1 MYHSH
6 WACPPTRL
14 PGDDGTNLFRRDLP
28 LFIFTMTIS
37 VLQWNVRGFQS
48 QRPYLLPLLDSLH
61 PRVLCL
67 QETHLQP
74 HSSST
79 LPNFHPALRQD
90 RPRGRG
96 GGVAIFLHSSLPHI
110 PLPLHSPLE
119 VVATQIFLSGQP
131 LTICS
136 LYIPPVLQDLSLN
149 AELANLYSALPR
161 PFIICADVN
170 AHHPLWGSPRSD
182 VRGTLLASWIS
193 DSDLVLLNTDEPT
206 YLSSQGTFSHIDLT
220 ICTPDIAGSY
230 TWFPQPDLFNSDHY
244 PLLISSTLDTH
255 DPPSAPRWQISRAD
269 WDAYRYSHLLPQHF
283 LSPDSACASVTSSIH
298 SAASLAVPLTTPNFR
313 RPSAY

>member
-14 PGDDGTNLFRRDLP
+14 PGDDGTNLFRHDLP

-37 VLQWNVRGFQS
+37 ILQWNVRGFQS

-61 PRVLCL
+61 PSVLCL

-74 HSSST
+74 HSTPT

-90 RPRGRG
+90 RPCGRG

-119 VVATQIFLSGQP
+119 VVATQTFLSGQP

-136 LYIPPVLQDLSLN
+136 IYK
-149 AELANLYSALPR
+149 
-161 PFIICADVN
+161 
-170 AHHPLWGSPRSD
+170 
-182 VRGTLLASWIS
+182 
-193 DSDLVLLNTDEPT
+193 
-206 YLSSQGTFSHIDLT
+206 
-220 ICTPDIAGSY
+220 
-230 TWFPQPDLFNSDHY
+230 
-244 PLLISSTLDTH
+244 PLLGPSPTIHYLRRCQCPSPTLGFT
-255 DPPSAPRWQISRAD
+255 
-269 WDAYRYSHLLPQHF
+269 
-283 LSPDSACASVTSSIH
+283 SV
-298 SAASLAVPLTTPNFR
+298 
-313 RPSAY
+313 